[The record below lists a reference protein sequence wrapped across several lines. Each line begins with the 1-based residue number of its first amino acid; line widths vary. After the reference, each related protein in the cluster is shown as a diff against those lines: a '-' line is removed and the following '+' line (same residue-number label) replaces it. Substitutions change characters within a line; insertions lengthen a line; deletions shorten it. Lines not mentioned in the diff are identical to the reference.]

1 MSKSSALPVCDS
13 LEEPPEER
21 LRDGPSVPF
30 PTPAPS
36 RGLDVFALNAMNEN
50 GLQGTA
56 EGISV
61 TILTG
66 DHRI

>member
-1 MSKSSALPVCDS
+1 MSNLSVLPVSDS

-21 LRDGPSVPF
+21 LRNGPSVPL

-36 RGLDVFALNAMNEN
+36 IGMDVLALDAVNEN

-56 EGISV
+56 EGVSI

-66 DHRI
+66 NHCI